1 MSLNTNLPYT
11 SYYLQN
17 DLAKLNSSFEFLD
30 IYGIGKSVLE
40 KNIYCIKFGSG
51 NQKVSY
57 FASIHANESI
67 TTNLLM
73 KFIEDFC
80 VAYTINADIF
90 GINSRTIFKNSSIYI
105 VPMCNPD
112 GVNLVNGAYPVR

>member
-1 MSLNTNLPYT
+1 MQSGVIA
-11 SYYLQN
+11 S
-17 DLAKLNSSFEFLD
+17 
-30 IYGIGKSVLE
+30 SVLGTS
-40 KNIYCIKFGSG
+40 IPYIKLG
-51 NQKVSY
+51 NGTNDVFYS
-57 FASIHANESI
+57 AAIHANEWI
-67 TTNLLM
+67 TSPLLM

-105 VPMCNPD
+105 VPICNPD